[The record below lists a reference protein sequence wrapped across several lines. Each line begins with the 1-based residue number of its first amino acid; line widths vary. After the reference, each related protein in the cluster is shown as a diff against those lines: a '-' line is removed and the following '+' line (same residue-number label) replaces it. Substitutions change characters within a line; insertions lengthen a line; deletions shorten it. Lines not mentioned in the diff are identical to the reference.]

1 MKLDTDDIKL
11 LLEGLDALKSRAG
24 SEGLTTMLLSTL
36 LAPDKE
42 AAERSRKSIQN
53 TNDSQREQR
62 EALNESITLLE
73 AKLIIIKQESI
84 TQNL

>member
-11 LLEGLDALKSRAG
+11 LLDALDALKSRAG
-24 SEGLTTMLLSTL
+24 SEGLTDMLLSTI

-53 TNDSQREQR
+53 MNDKQREQR
-62 EALNESITLLE
+62 EALRESITLLE
-73 AKLIIIKQESI
+73 AKLITIKQESV
-84 TQNL
+84 TKNL